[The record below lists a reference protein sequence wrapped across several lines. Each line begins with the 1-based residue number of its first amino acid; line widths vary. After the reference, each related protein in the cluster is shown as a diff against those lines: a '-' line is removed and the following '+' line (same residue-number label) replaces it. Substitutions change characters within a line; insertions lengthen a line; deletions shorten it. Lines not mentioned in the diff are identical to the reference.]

1 MTPHHHD
8 HPDLPRTEPE
18 FRAQRL
24 GFALN
29 GLAAELVAERQ
40 KVLQLRRELAQLNAR
55 FESRRTTDGQDRPDA
70 DGSHARAATP
80 TSDAR

>member
-18 FRAQRL
+18 LRAQRL

-40 KVLQLRRELAQLNAR
+40 KVLQLRRELAQLHSR
-55 FESRRTTDGQDRPDA
+55 LESRRTTDGQDRPDGA
-70 DGSHARAATP
+70 GSRTRATP

>member
-1 MTPHHHD
+1 MTPD
-8 HPDLPRTEPE
+8 HPHHPELPRTEHE

-55 FESRRTTDGQDRPDA
+55 LESTRTTEGRDRADA
-70 DGSHARAATP
+70 AGSRPRGTAPGAR
-80 TSDAR
+80 

>member
-1 MTPHHHD
+1 MTSHHHD

-29 GLAAELVAERQ
+29 SLAAELVAERQ

-55 FESRRTTDGQDRPDA
+55 FESRQKTEGRDRPDA
-70 DGSHARAATP
+70 AGSHARATIP